1 MKIDYSKIF
10 RYYLILDRSCNMNC
24 IYCIQGK
31 TAKQN
36 YKPFDYIEPKKV
48 ASYFP
53 ENNQAYEIVFY
64 GGEAFIYFDYMIEI
78 ARCIKE
84 RNENV
89 RFAVTTNGTLLTV
102 ERAKILNELKFR
114 VNISHDGDVYEI
126 TRRHKDILKNNP
138 EAVVALNKFVFIST
152 ITKYN
157 WDYYKVWA
165 YFEEF
170 RLKYQLKRPKVNMM
184 FLKDNCGMT
193 DDSLFVYQNKDFE
206 SMLDKVFENLKKN
219 ILTGNFDCY
228 EYDCYENLFGKLL
241 KEYSFNNTSSFC
253 AFFDTAMAIDVHGNI
268 YDCHNSIKPYGHVF
282 DEELTDFE
290 NPYLGQRSC
299 RSCEIK
305 NVCAGGCLKATPER
319 RRFICYYLQNE
330 IGRMLKMLDEIVEKV
345 NDGGG
350 QFVS

>member
-1 MKIDYSKIF
+1 MKIDYNKIF
-10 RYYLILDRSCNMNC
+10 RYYLILDRNCNMNC
-24 IYCIQGK
+24 IYCIQGE
-31 TAKQN
+31 TAKQD
-36 YKPFDYIEPKKV
+36 YKPFDYPDPKKV

-53 ENNQAYEIVFY
+53 SDGREYEVVFY
-64 GGEAFIYFDYMIEI
+64 GGEAFLYFDYMIEV
-78 ARCIKE
+78 AKCIKE
-84 RNENV
+84 RNPNV
-89 RFAVTTNGTLLTV
+89 KFAVTTNGTLLTV
-102 ERAKILNELKFR
+102 KRANKLNELQFR
-114 VNISHDGDVYEI
+114 VNISHDGKVYER
-126 TRRHKDILKNNP
+126 TRRHKDILKSNS
-138 EAVVALNKFVFIST
+138 EAVIALDKFVFIST

-157 WDYYKVWA
+157 WDYYEIWD
-165 YFEEF
+165 YFEKF
-170 RLKYQLKRPKVNMM
+170 RLKYKLKRPKVNMM
-184 FLKDNCGMT
+184 FLKDNGGMT
-193 DDSLFVYQNKDFE
+193 DDSLFVYQNKGFE

-268 YDCHNSIKPYGHVF
+268 YDCHNSIKPYGHVL

-290 NPYLGQRSC
+290 NPYLGQGSC

-319 RRFICYYLQNE
+319 RKFICYYLQNE

>member
-1 MKIDYSKIF
+1 MKIDYSKIL
-10 RYYLILDRSCNMNC
+10 RYYLILNRNCNMSC
-24 IYCIQGK
+24 LYCIQGE

-36 YKPFDYIEPKKV
+36 YRPFDYPNPKKV
-48 ASYFP
+48 ADYFP
-53 ENNQAYEIVFY
+53 ANGNAYEIVFY
-64 GGEAFIYFDYMIEI
+64 GGEAFIYFDYMIEV

-84 RNENV
+84 RNEKAM
-89 RFAVTTNGTLLTV
+89 FAVTTNGTLLTV
-102 ERAKILNELKFR
+102 ERAKILNELQFR

-126 TRRHKDILKNNP
+126 TRRHKDILKSDP
-138 EAVVALNKFVFIST
+138 EAVLALDKFVFIST

-157 WDYYKVWA
+157 WDYYKVWD

-170 RLKYQLKRPKVNMM
+170 RLKYKLKRPKVNMM
-184 FLKDNCGMT
+184 FLKDNGGMT
-193 DDSLFVYQNKDFE
+193 DDSLFVYKNTNFE
-206 SMLDKVFENLKKN
+206 NMLDKVFENLENN
-219 ILTGNFDCY
+219 IMSGDFDCY

-241 KEYSFNNTSSFC
+241 KEYSFNNTHSFC

-268 YDCHNSIKPYGHVF
+268 YDCHNAINPYGHIG
-282 DEELTDFE
+282 DAKNIDFK
-290 NPYLGQRSC
+290 NPYIDKAPCIG
-299 RSCEIK
+299 CEIR

-330 IGRMLKMLDEIVEKV
+330 IGRMLKMLNRIVRKV